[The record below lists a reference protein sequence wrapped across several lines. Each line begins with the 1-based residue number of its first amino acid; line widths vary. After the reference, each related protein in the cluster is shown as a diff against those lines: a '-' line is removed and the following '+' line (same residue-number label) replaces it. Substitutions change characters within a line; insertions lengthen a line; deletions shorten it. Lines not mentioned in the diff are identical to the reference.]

1 MSPLVWL
8 LPIVGVS
15 VLAALWAAWVAR
27 PRKPVDMFDSM
38 QAHQRFVDALA
49 RTKNGTDQHRRP

>member
-8 LPIVGVS
+8 LPLVGVS

-27 PRKPVDMFDSM
+27 PRKPTDMFDSM

-49 RTKNGTDQHRRP
+49 RTNKSTDQHRRS